1 MAPNAGRGLHSF
13 ESFSF
18 VIIALSRFI
27 SYQGRRKG
35 KVGSPTGKTW
45 RTSNRRNKKH
55 KRSENYSRTHRFR
68 RYHVEP
74 FESCWAN
81 IGWKANFT
89 CRIRRGD
96 YKNMLSWSYQRG
108 SWGSGW
114 NPFEDSTDKGG
125 NRHRTCSGKKMAGP
139 SSSTSSSHGSA
150 QTHHTEEHTA
160 TKNPNQAP
168 VPLQHNQHAS
178 SENSG
183 QIHQGES
190 GSSPSTAF
198 QTNFTTSQDGGPSS
212 CSSVNQLPPIPPA
225 QSSHSQ
231 STTKPRLPK
240 LVLPKFNG
248 EITKFKS
255 FWDSLTVL

>member
-18 VIIALSRFI
+18 VIIALIRFI

-35 KVGSPTGKTW
+35 KVGSPGGKTW
-45 RTSNRRNKKH
+45 TTSNRRNKKH

-89 CRIRRGD
+89 CGIPRGD

-125 NRHRTCSGKKMAGP
+125 NRHRTCSGKKWRDVSVYFFFTWFGKNSSYRGTYSHQKP
-139 SSSTSSSHGSA
+139 KSSSCA
-150 QTHHTEEHTA
+150 
-160 TKNPNQAP
+160 
-168 VPLQHNQHAS
+168 
-178 SENSG
+178 
-183 QIHQGES
+183 I
-190 GSSPSTAF
+190 
-198 QTNFTTSQDGGPSS
+198 TT
-212 CSSVNQLPPIPPA
+212 
-225 QSSHSQ
+225 
-231 STTKPRLPK
+231 
-240 LVLPKFNG
+240 
-248 EITKFKS
+248 
-255 FWDSLTVL
+255 

>member
-1 MAPNAGRGLHSF
+1 MEPNAGRGLHSF

-27 SYQGRRKG
+27 SYHGRRKG
-35 KVGSPTGKTW
+35 KVGSPAGKTW

-89 CRIRRGD
+89 CGIPRGD

-125 NRHRTCSGKKMAGP
+125 NRHRTCSGKKMAGRLRLLRLHMVRQKLIIQRNIQP
-139 SSSTSSSHGSA
+139 PKTQIKLLCHYNITNMPH
-150 QTHHTEEHTA
+150 QKIQVKFIRVNPDHHRVLHFKLISQQVKIA
-160 TKNPNQAP
+160 DLHHA
-168 VPLQHNQHAS
+168 VPLINFLQFRLLNQVIVS
-178 SENSG
+178 L
-183 QIHQGES
+183 Q
-190 GSSPSTAF
+190 PSH
-198 QTNFTTSQDGGPSS
+198 
-212 CSSVNQLPPIPPA
+212 VY
-225 QSSHSQ
+225 QS
-231 STTKPRLPK
+231 
-240 LVLPKFNG
+240 
-248 EITKFKS
+248 
-255 FWDSLTVL
+255 